1 MIFYSIDYALFI
13 SIVFIFYWFV
23 ISKNLKAQNILLLL
37 ASYAFY
43 ASWGYGLLFLL
54 FFSTLF
60 NFFIGIKI
68 NDAQEFGKKRLWFYF
83 GVFMNVGVL
92 AIFKFSDIWFDRVLE
107 IIPTLGANTNGSFVA
122 TIIVPIGISFY
133 TFCGLA
139 YIADVFQKKITAS
152 RDYIE
157 YSVFISFFPSVI
169 SGPIER
175 ASHLFPQ
182 IRRVREF
189 EYDKAVDGLKQILW
203 GLLKKLVIADGCA
216 EYVNMIFSKSADYS
230 GSTLVLGAIFFS
242 FQIYTDFSGYSDIA
256 LGTARL
262 LGIDLLQN
270 FAFPYF
276 SRDIAEFWRR
286 WHMSLSSWFR
296 DYVFYP
302 LERRRMP
309 LLGQGVNTIIVFLL
323 TGLWHG
329 ANWTY
334 ILWGGLNAVY
344 FLWFLFI
351 SKSRNTPG
359 IVAQGKHLPSGKDIF
374 SMGITFGLTTFAW
387 IFFRAEN
394 LSQAFAYISGII
406 SWSVFSVPEILPI
419 KMLILIAVFISIEW
433 FGREQKYALA
443 NFAVNWPRPLKWFL
457 YYALIFAVFYFSGT
471 QQEFIYSQ
479 F

>member
-1 MIFYSIDYALFI
+1 MILYSIDYVLFL
-13 SIVFIFYWFV
+13 SVVFILYWFLV
-23 ISKNLKAQNILLLL
+23 SKNLKAQNILLLFVG
-37 ASYAFY
+37 YVFY
-43 ASWGYGLLFLL
+43 ASWGYQFLFLL
-54 FFSTLF
+54 VFSTLF

-68 NDAQEFGKKRLWFYF
+68 NDAQELGKKRLWFYV
-83 GVFMNVGVL
+83 GVFMNVGIL
-92 AIFKFSDIWFDRVLE
+92 AIFKFSSVWLDRILE
-107 IIPTLGANTNGSFVA
+107 ILPALMANTNGSLMVTVIA
-122 TIIVPIGISFY
+122 PIGISFY

-139 YIADVFQKKITAS
+139 YIADVFQKKITPS
-152 RDYIE
+152 RDYVE
-157 YSVFISFFPSVI
+157 YAVFISFFPAII

-175 ASHLFPQ
+175 ASHLLPQ

-189 EYDKAVDGLKQILW
+189 EYDKAVDGLEQILW

-216 EYVNMIFSKSADYS
+216 EYVNMIFSNSADYS

-242 FQIYTDFSGYSDIA
+242 FQIYADFSGYSDIA

-302 LERRRMP
+302 LERRRIP

-334 ILWGGLNAVY
+334 IVWGSLNAVY

-351 SKSRNTPG
+351 SKSRNTSG
-359 IVAQGKHLPSGKDIF
+359 IVAQGKYLPSGKDIF
-374 SMGITFGLTTFAW
+374 NMGITFGLTTFAW
-387 IFFRAEN
+387 IFFRAED
-394 LSQAFAYISGII
+394 LTKAFAYISGIF
-406 SWSVFSVPEILPI
+406 SWSIFSAPEIFSI
-419 KMLILIAVFISIEW
+419 KMLMLIFVFITIEW
-433 FGREQKYALA
+433 LGREQKYALA
-443 NFAVNWPRPLKWFL
+443 NFAANWPRPLRWFL
-457 YYALIFAVFYFSGT
+457 YYALVFAVFYFSGT